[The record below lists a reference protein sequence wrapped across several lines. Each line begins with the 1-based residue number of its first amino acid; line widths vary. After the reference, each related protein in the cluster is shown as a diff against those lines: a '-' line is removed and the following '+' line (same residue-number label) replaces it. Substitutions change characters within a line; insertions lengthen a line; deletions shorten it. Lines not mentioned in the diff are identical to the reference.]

1 MSLLYPTTILF
12 TTPNASTLSWSGDTT
27 GTIGTGY
34 TYKVHARNV
43 MGEGD
48 PGTSNTEMFGNIPAQ
63 AAISLITALAAVAIR
78 IDWTHQGN
86 NGYDICAYRISFGTY
101 S

>member
-48 PGTSNTEMFGNIPAQ
+48 AGC
-63 AAISLITALAAVAIR
+63 AAIMETLTM
-78 IDWTHQGN
+78 
-86 NGYDICAYRISFGTY
+86 
-101 S
+101 